1 MSLDILNGANAIW
14 IWLGG
19 GAVLLMME
27 ILAPGA
33 FLLWLG
39 LAALL
44 VGVALPFVHLDA
56 SLQLAMFALL
66 SLGLGVFARLVLRY
80 GISVTDRSTLNK
92 AGNRFTGQVVE
103 VVEPIVNGHGK
114 VKIGDTFWNASGPDA
129 AAGARVRVKGSKGTL
144 LLTEPVA

>member
-1 MSLDILNGANAIW
+1 MPFDILNSTNAIW
-14 IWLGG
+14 LWFGG
-19 GAVLLMME
+19 GAVLLMLE

-44 VGVALPFVHLDA
+44 VGLLLPFVHLDA
-56 SLQLAMFALL
+56 ATQLALFAVL
-66 SLGLGVFARLVLRY
+66 SVALGVFARVVLRY

-103 VVEPIVNGHGK
+103 VAEPIVNGRGK
-114 VKIGDTFWNASGPDA
+114 VKIGDSLWNASGPDA
-129 AAGARVRVKGSKGTL
+129 SKGARVRVKGSKGTL
-144 LLTEPVA
+144 LLTELVA